1 MPNINLDDQNA
12 VDPEAAKYQ
21 TMLENLQGNILK
33 GHGRNHTVHVFI
45 KLKAA
50 DVKARRDGLGAVAE
64 SVVTSAKKQH
74 HESKQYRKWN
84 FTIPGALLITAAIG
98 AMVLT
103 HREHVKAPK
112 TQRELA
118 AQRILDNTQVPPL
131 PAPGVYAR
139 HNAVDVPGLLP
150 DGTPAE

>member
-64 SVVTSAKKQH
+64 SVVTSAKKQD
-74 HESKQYRKWN
+74 HESKHDRKRN
-84 FTIPGALLITAAIG
+84 FTLPGSLFGNVFLTANGYRSLGFGQEVKDRLDDSYFGDGMVERANDLNDPPAKDWEEGYRGGDIDAMILLA
-98 AMVLT
+98 
-103 HREHVKAPK
+103 
-112 TQRELA
+112 
-118 AQRILDNTQVPPL
+118 
-131 PAPGVYAR
+131 
-139 HNAVDVPGLLP
+139 
-150 DGTPAE
+150 